1 MFITPKD
8 YKVLK
13 ENTKEIQTA
22 LSKKSKDDTV
32 VRSNDQEIEMALKAI
47 VHISKILETAYIHD

>member
-8 YKVLK
+8 LKLLK
-13 ENTKEIQTA
+13 ENTKAIESA

-32 VRSNDQEIEMALKAI
+32 VRSNDQEIEMLMKSV
-47 VHISKILETAYIHD
+47 VHISKILETAFIHD